1 MAKRGPKKGS
11 HFGPPP
17 GGGVAPGGGWIEA
30 LGAKM
35 THFGPPNNSFSRY
48 FWPLGPPRGPLG
60 QGPLGGPLGAIYGG
74 NRPIYRGN
82 SLYSLG
88 RAPGRASGAQGGPL
102 FWVIFGSILGPPILT
117 PPLRF
122 GCILALFGQKGVPK
136 WDPKMAQNRPPGAS
150 WGPGP
155 HT

>member
-1 MAKRGPKKGS
+1 MAKRGPKRDP
-11 HFGPPP
+11 HFGPP
-17 GGGVAPGGGWIEA
+17 GGGSSGGGAGSRPWV
-30 LGAKM
+30 AKM

-48 FWPLGPPRGPLG
+48 FWPLGPPGGLWP

-88 RAPGRASGAQGGPL
+88 RGPGRAPGAPGGPL

-117 PPLRF
+117 PPLRKRGF
-122 GCILALFGQKGVPK
+122 RAKMAQKGVPK
-136 WDPKMAQNRPPGAS
+136 WTPKMAQNGPLGPAR
-150 WGPGP
+150 GPGP